1 MSYKIIEN
9 FLPEKNFNKIFNLL
23 MNSEISWFYRDKI
36 MGDDSF
42 FYFTHSFY
50 NNNNITSLHFEII
63 KPLLE
68 KLNYVS
74 LIEVRANMVFKKEK
88 NILTNFH
95 IDFNYKNFKTAIFY
109 INENNGLTIIKDN
122 DRIEIIPKQN
132 KVLIMDGNVRHALVT
147 QTDEKRRVII
157 NVNYFEK

>member
-9 FLPEKNFNKIFNLL
+9 FLPEKNFNKIFHLL

-95 IDFNYKNFKTAIFY
+95 TDFDYKNFKTAIFY

-147 QTDEKRRVII
+147 QTDEKRRVVI
-157 NVNYFEK
+157 NINYFEK

>member
-147 QTDEKRRVII
+147 QTDEKRRVVI
-157 NVNYFEK
+157 NINYFEK

>member
-36 MGDDSF
+36 IGDDSF

-50 NNNNITSLHFEII
+50 NNNIINSVHFEII

-95 IDFNYKNFKTAIFY
+95 TDFDYKNFKTAIFY

-132 KVLIMDGNVRHALVT
+132 KVLIMDGNVKHALVT